1 VYLGRPSRGC
11 RTCKSR
17 RIKCDETRPAC
28 QNCVKTNRECPGLP
42 EEVDL
47 IFRTENPA
55 TRKKPKKGERK
66 GSDDV
71 DVSEIRNLGDDFDQ
85 VQQSV
90 LQSQPA
96 KSSRSSRKGSPPKNG
111 QNKNGAKRAS
121 RGSKVDL
128 QGQTTFN
135 PALEEQATTFFFN
148 NFVLT
153 PRSKETTRGFL
164 EILGPMLEAGGD
176 GSALQL
182 ATQAVAMS
190 TLANWPGRRH
200 LMAKSQGL
208 YTRALTAIQHDIQC
222 PKQAVSDSTL
232 LTVLMFSMYE
242 SVTSSEH
249 SVQAWA
255 RHIDGAVTIVKA
267 RGTKQFDDPRALL
280 LFRAVRTQML
290 TSSIQQRKAIPDFP
304 GPRGWMSDAEGENTA
319 ASSLLEFSVLLP
331 NILAKAKTLFTS
343 EQTGETISEVTA
355 LLHQA
360 HEIQQALLQWES
372 QMPPQWCY
380 SSVANIPTRA
390 KMDKIDEMDT
400 WPGVLHIYKDVH
412 VACVR
417 NNTRVS
423 QILCSSIVIDALKWL
438 DPLHFQMDERFTL
451 AKMRLQSLVDDI
463 CYSVPFH
470 LYGPDVVHKI
480 RPNGQIRNPG
490 QALGGYFLI
499 WPLFTASN
507 IQDIPDLQRRWLRGR
522 LQTIARQYGLDQAN
536 IMSSMNKGRAGV
548 SWTDKL
554 QYDDLKSQQPSYVN
568 SKEAPAESSS
578 SMFVNVNY
586 EPKQPSFD
594 LCSLDPI
601 EKQLSPSSQD
611 EFAFL
616 EELGLTDGSS
626 SLSDSPFEQMD
637 LMEVV

>member
-1 VYLGRPSRGC
+1 MAHTNAMFTLGKFVVDHSVYLGRPSRGC

-55 TRKKPKKGERK
+55 TRKKSKKPERK

-71 DVSEIRNLGDDFDQ
+71 DVSDLVNGFDQ
-85 VQQSV
+85 VQQKV
-90 LQSQPA
+90 LQSQAA
-96 KSSRSSRKGSPPKNG
+96 KSTRSSRKGSPSKSG
-111 QNKNGAKRAS
+111 SGKRSS
-121 RGSKVDL
+121 RGSRVDL
-128 QGQTTFN
+128 TGQTTFN

-164 EILGPMLEAGGD
+164 EILSPMMQDAQE
-176 GSALQL
+176 GSALHL

-200 LMAKSQGL
+200 LMAKSQSL

-267 RGTKQFDDPRALL
+267 RGTKQFDDTRSLL

-304 GPRGWMSDAEGENTA
+304 GPRGWVSDAEGENTA

-331 NILAKAKTLFTS
+331 NILAKAKNLFALD
-343 EQTGETISEVTA
+343 QDGETISEVTA

-360 HEIQQALLQWES
+360 HEMQQALLQWES
-372 QMPPQWCY
+372 QMPAQWCY

-390 KMDKIDEMDT
+390 KMDKIEEMET

-412 VACVR
+412 VACIR

-423 QILCSSIVIDALKWL
+423 QILCSSVVIDALKWL

-451 AKMRLQSLVDDI
+451 AKMRLQSLVGDI

-499 WPLFTASN
+499 WPLFAASS

-522 LQTIARQYGLDQAN
+522 LQTIARQYGLDQGN
-536 IMSSMNKGRAGV
+536 IMSSINKGRSGA

-554 QYDDLKSQQPSYVN
+554 H
-568 SKEAPAESSS
+568 
-578 SMFVNVNY
+578 
-586 EPKQPSFD
+586 
-594 LCSLDPI
+594 LD
-601 EKQLSPSSQD
+601 QD

-626 SLSDSPFEQMD
+626 SLSDSPFERME
-637 LMEVV
+637 LMEVA